1 MKSMTF
7 MIMTESSAPVSH
19 SSLIDREGMA
29 AHMDKKI
36 MAIATV
42 VALIAIIGGIA
53 YAMHK
58 EDSRCDYSLLDSTD
72 NIKEGFTV
80 TYEGVDED
88 GTVHSKKV
96 VDSVENGKVNYT
108 LYIDIQD
115 QSSFY
120 ELDHFLPGYPIDYT
134 SDIPAGIKVVKDGD
148 RYTITGTME
157 NHGFDTTLTMAIVYD
172 GEHVQF
178 VEGTMTTIYQDDRT
192 DDLAISVFSTEDG
205 KVRENY
211 SLVGCES
218 ASMSVQ
224 RFWEQIGYLPPSVL
238 EESTVED
245 GRYGGV
251 DVKIYTFNGK
261 IGSRTYTDYK
271 FYVYDGHA
279 LKEEGDVESHG
290 FTHHDIHI
298 VKVYQA

>member
-1 MKSMTF
+1 
-7 MIMTESSAPVSH
+7 
-19 SSLIDREGMA
+19 
-29 AHMDKKI
+29 MDKKI
-36 MAIATV
+36 MAIAAV

-80 TYEGVDED
+80 TYDGVDED

-108 LYIDIQD
+108 LNIDIQN

-120 ELDHFLPGYPIDYT
+120 ELDHFLPGFPIDYT

-157 NHGFDTTLTMAIVYD
+157 NHGFDTTLNMAIVYD

-178 VEGTMTTIYQDDRT
+178 VEGTMTTIYQDDGI

-211 SLVGCES
+211 SLVGCER

-238 EESTVED
+238 EKATVED

-271 FYVYDGHA
+271 FYVYGGHA
-279 LKEEGDVESHG
+279 LKEEGEVESHG
-290 FTHHDIHI
+290 FTHHDIQI

>member
-1 MKSMTF
+1 MTF
-7 MIMTESSAPVSH
+7 P
-19 SSLIDREGMA
+19 
-29 AHMDKKI
+29 MDKKI
-36 MAIATV
+36 MAIAAV

-108 LYIDIQD
+108 LYIDIQN

-120 ELDHFLPGYPIDYT
+120 ELDHFLPGFPIDYT

-157 NHGFDTTLTMAIVYD
+157 NHGFDTTLNMAIVYD

-178 VEGTMTTIYQDDRT
+178 VEGTMTTIYQDDGI

-211 SLVGCES
+211 SLVGCER

-238 EESTVED
+238 KEATVED

-279 LKEEGDVESHG
+279 LKEEGEVESHG
-290 FTHHDIHI
+290 FTHHDIQI